1 MRHAAN
7 GGGQGRRK
15 LRGGG
20 RPPAEPGP
28 DASRQELERA
38 RAELRREMAER
49 EELLTMVSH
58 ELRTP
63 VTVLTGYSRLLLS
76 EKVGPLND
84 EQRRFLRECL
94 KSCHRLNHFIG
105 NLLESSRQVHGGLH
119 LDLEE
124 QPLAP
129 VVTGVASFLAP
140 LIEENGLT
148 LELSLDAAAGRACF
162 DAVRVEQV
170 LMNLLANAIKYARR
184 GGRVR
189 VASCSADGARVEVR
203 VEDDGPGVAPEDR
216 ERIFEPYVRAGEGR
230 RAGGLGL
237 GLAICKRIVEAH
249 GGTIG
254 VSDRPGGGSVFAF
267 SLPTARPG
275 AA

>member
-1 MRHAAN
+1 
-7 GGGQGRRK
+7 
-15 LRGGG
+15 
-20 RPPAEPGP
+20 
-28 DASRQELERA
+28 
-38 RAELRREMAER
+38 
-49 EELLTMVSH
+49 
-58 ELRTP
+58 
-63 VTVLTGYSRLLLS
+63 
-76 EKVGPLND
+76 
-84 EQRRFLRECL
+84 
-94 KSCHRLNHFIG
+94 
-105 NLLESSRQVHGGLH
+105 
-119 LDLEE
+119 
-124 QPLAP
+124 
-129 VVTGVASFLAP
+129 
-140 LIEENGLT
+140 
-148 LELSLDAAAGRACF
+148 
-162 DAVRVEQV
+162 
-170 LMNLLANAIKYARR
+170 MNLLANAIKYARR